1 MHITTCYFYVKTA
14 VISVDIAIYITE
26 IFSFFNYIKTF
37 VSCDMNIYHDMTSHT
52 IVWENSQW
60 EIFMR
65 KKFVV
70 KYFRLSR
77 LLQTIM
83 NCSIYLWLKNFVCLI
98 LLHLASNKNFIMP
111 NFSQTTVHYLHANH
125 ISIIKKKQVSM

>member
-1 MHITTCYFYVKTA
+1 M
-14 VISVDIAIYITE
+14 
-26 IFSFFNYIKTF
+26 
-37 VSCDMNIYHDMTSHT
+37 MSHT

-70 KYFRLSR
+70 KYFCLSR

-83 NCSIYLWLKNFVCLI
+83 NRSIYLWLKNSVCLI
-98 LLHLASNKNFIMP
+98 FAALGFQQKFFHAEFFPNYSTLLTCKSHINHKEEAGKHVGYNNELYMMWY
-111 NFSQTTVHYLHANH
+111 YL
-125 ISIIKKKQVSM
+125 VE

>member
-1 MHITTCYFYVKTA
+1 
-14 VISVDIAIYITE
+14 
-26 IFSFFNYIKTF
+26 
-37 VSCDMNIYHDMTSHT
+37 MTSHT

-83 NCSIYLWLKNFVCLI
+83 NCSIYLWLKNSVCLI
-98 LLHLASNKNFIMP
+98 FAALGFQQKFFHAEFFPNYSTLATYMQITYQS
-111 NFSQTTVHYLHANH
+111 
-125 ISIIKKKQVSM
+125 